1 MLSLTSRR
9 FETFWNQLTPSCSRK
24 KLAIIGSEQPLNFDC
39 LSYKHSC
46 YFISNSKDSLREA
59 KSLGF
64 SISTVLNTCYDIIV
78 LELTKSKETNL
89 GLLALAEEYLREGGE
104 IIINGDNQVGVRN
117 FLNNISNHW
126 PAEIT
131 LIKKKGRIAL
141 YKKKKRLFAHW
152 KKYQDFCMNKDGY
165 YTRCDMFSPKEVD
178 KGSKKLT
185 STFSTKLFGDVADL
199 GAGWGYL
206 SKEALRLNDNITRVT
221 LFECNYSAYIASKK
235 NIDDR
240 RATFRWASL
249 ENIKK
254 FNLHFDH
261 VICNPPFH
269 SGRPKDIG
277 LLRSFIFHSSRL
289 INRKGSVWMV
299 FVSGVYLERQ
309 LKEYFDVIKILYK
322 DSHYFVCQLLKPKT
336 KRYEHD

>member
-1 MLSLTSRR
+1 MQSLTSQR
-9 FETFWNQLTPSCSRK
+9 FETFWNQLSPLCNGK

-39 LSYKHSC
+39 LSHKHSC
-46 YFISNSKDSLREA
+46 NFISNSKDSLREA
-59 KSLGF
+59 KRLGF
-64 SISTVLNTCYDIIV
+64 RISTTLNDYYDIIV

-104 IIINGDNQVGVRN
+104 IIINGDNQVGIRN
-117 FLNNISNHW
+117 FLKNISDHW

-131 LIKKKGRIAL
+131 VIKKKGRIAL
-141 YKKKKRLFAHW
+141 YQKKKRLFTHW
-152 KKYQDFCMNKDGY
+152 KKYQDFRVNKDGY
-165 YTRCDMFSPKEVD
+165 YTRSDMFSPKEVD

-185 STFSTKLFGDVADL
+185 STFSAKLSGDVADL

-254 FNLHFDH
+254 MKLRFDH
-261 VICNPPFH
+261 IICNPPFH

-289 INRKGSVWMV
+289 INHQGCVWMV
-299 FVSGVYLERQ
+299 FVSGVYLENH
-309 LKEYFDVIKILYK
+309 LKEYFDNVKILYK

-336 KRYEHD
+336 KRYEHE